1 MTKLSYKSL
10 ALAIVASLAA
20 PLAFA
25 QDASTDATTDAA
37 TQAAPTQQPTDAG
50 AAAPQNLS
58 WNDVDADKDGALSQ
72 AEAVAVP
79 ELVEVFVEADAD
91 ADGSLTAEEYQ
102 TYVAKVQAEGGT
114 DSSGGGGASGR

>member
-1 MTKLSYKSL
+1 MIKLSYKSL

-25 QDASTDATTDAA
+25 QDATTDATAEAA
-37 TQAAPTQQPTDAG
+37 TQAAPTEQSTDLG
-50 AAAPQNLS
+50 ATAPQKLS

-79 ELVEVFVEADAD
+79 ELVNVFVEADAD

-102 TYVAKVQAEGGT
+102 SYVAKVQAEGGAG
-114 DSSGGGGASGR
+114 SSGGASGH